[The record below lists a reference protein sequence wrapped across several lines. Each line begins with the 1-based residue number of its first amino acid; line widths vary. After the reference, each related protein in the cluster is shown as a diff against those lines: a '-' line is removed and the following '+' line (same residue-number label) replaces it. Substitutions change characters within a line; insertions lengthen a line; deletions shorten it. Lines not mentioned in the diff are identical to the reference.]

1 MGSATG
7 YSPRTDAAI
16 RPGYLSD
23 VPEINRVLL
32 VLSKGESELTSPTT
46 FVAEVAGRIQGCAAI
61 YSDWWSAYGWLA
73 NVAVEKDER
82 RTGLGR
88 RLVDACI
95 ERALDRELPE
105 VWLETMFW
113 NRRFYEKLGFVFVPV
128 TQVPAAIV
136 RRRRNPKCLMMRA
149 DLRERVLARRKTP
162 SPAMPARAS
171 VYLEPV

>member
-7 YSPRTDAAI
+7 FSPRTDAAI
-16 RPGYLSD
+16 RPGYQSD

-61 YSDWWSAYGWLA
+61 YSGYGYGWLA
-73 NVAVEKDER
+73 NVAVEKAQR

-88 RLVDACI
+88 RLVVACL

-113 NRRFYEKLGFVFVPV
+113 NRRFYEKLGFEFVPISS
-128 TQVPAAIV
+128 VPAYLS

-149 DLRERVLARRKTP
+149 SLRAEIIARRKTP

-171 VYLEPV
+171 VSLEPV

>member
-1 MGSATG
+1 MASATG
-7 YSPRTDAAI
+7 YSPRTDAVI
-16 RPGYLSD
+16 RPGYQSD

-32 VLSKGESELTSPTT
+32 VLSQGQSQLDSPTT
-46 FVAEVAGRIQGCAAI
+46 FVAEIAGRIEGCAAI
-61 YSDWWSAYGWLA
+61 YSGYGYGWLA
-73 NVAVEKDER
+73 NVAVEKAQR

-136 RRRRNPKCLMMRA
+136 SRRRNPKCLMMRA